1 MKLFSASL
9 IVLANMPL
17 SYSYKNGWN
26 SRCGE
31 DEQYFCCRLH
41 DNRLSLAEE
50 YCTYYNCDRGV
61 CHSSSSNGWSGWG
74 NGGKPTHKPTK
85 HPTTQSSWG
94 SSSWWGGGDVNHDW
108 VWNGWSSN
116 EWETTSSSWKP
127 ASPTPAPSTNSQ
139 VGDDH
144 FDLEGDFQV
153 SHTASVG
160 TPVPGWSFCDTP
172 PDFISLGQG
181 KVTRASGVLT
191 LQVGGKITIAE
202 NKCRKTVYV
211 LVPVDDRPAP
221 ACENENTLENFAEV
235 NVNGECK
242 NQPND
247 CFDISG
253 PGTTNVVNATKTGQA
268 YLRVANDL
276 NVGTSECDTLVIEQW
291 DTGSTSGTKKG
302 YYYDDKPF
310 DTYHKSW

>member
-1 MKLFSASL
+1 MKLLPTSL
-9 IVLANMPL
+9 IVLANMPS
-17 SYSYKNGWN
+17 SYAYKNGWN

-41 DNRLSLAEE
+41 DKGLSLAEE

-61 CHSSSSNGWSGWG
+61 CHSSSSNGWSEWG
-74 NGGKPTHKPTK
+74 NGGKPSHKPTK
-85 HPTTQSSWG
+85 RPTTQSSWG
-94 SSSWWGGGDVNHDW
+94 SSSWWGGGDVNHVW

-144 FDLEGDFQV
+144 FELEGNFQV
-153 SHTASVG
+153 SHTASLG
-160 TPVPGWSFCDTP
+160 TPVPGWSFCDES
-172 PDFISLGQG
+172 PDVLSLEQG
-181 KVTRASGVLT
+181 KVTASGVLT

-202 NKCRKTVYV
+202 NKCHKTVYV
-211 LVPVDDRPAP
+211 LVPVDNRADP
-221 ACENENTLENFAEV
+221 ACESRNSLVNNNEV
-235 NVNGECK
+235 NAPGDCK
-242 NQPND
+242 TIPTNCFSFSGHGTFNVQP
-247 CFDISG
+247 
-253 PGTTNVVNATKTGQA
+253 TETGQS

-276 NVGTSECDTLVIEQW
+276 NVGTIECDTLVIEQW